1 MAAKTPA
8 PRQPKKPDKYGAFST
23 MRAIP
28 EKYLFGTDEE
38 IGNRVAT
45 GYVTNPAGTPPSFAQ
60 IRPGP
65 TGKDANTPELKQYTG
80 AKNYDGNPRR
90 YA

>member
-8 PRQPKKPDKYGAFST
+8 PRQPKAPGKYGAFSNA
-23 MRAIP
+23 RPIP
-28 EKYLFGTDEE
+28 DKYLFGTEAE
-38 IGNRVAT
+38 IENRVAT
-45 GYVTNPAGTPPSFAQ
+45 GYVTNPAGTPPSFVQ

-65 TGKDANTPELKQYTG
+65 TGQDANDPSLKQYTG